1 VKSLLRN
8 SQPGFTLLEI
18 IITLIIASILG
29 AMVYPYF
36 GSIFTESV
44 TPIARLN
51 SVFEIHKAMENITAD
66 YNNHTIWQASTS
78 YSIDSIVTPTTKN
91 WHFYRC
97 TTAGTSGASE
107 PTWPTAAGGTV
118 TDGGVAWTENTPPKW
133 VQLTMYSIGDFV
145 IPTTKNGHRYR
156 CTTAGISGA
165 SEPTWPTAKGGTFI
179 DGTVTWTESGKLAV
193 LKDNIATLNYGS
205 YTVVENKYIKFN
217 PSSNLE
223 EDIVSGDPEN
233 ILKVKIK
240 NDLDETLT
248 ALFTSED

>member
-1 VKSLLRN
+1 MKSLLRN

-18 IITLIIASILG
+18 IITLILASILG
-29 AMVYPYF
+29 SLVYSYF
-36 GSIFTESV
+36 GSAFMRSS

-51 SVFEIHKAMENITAD
+51 KAFHLHEAMENITAD
-66 YNNHTIWQASTS
+66 YNNHTIWQASAS
-78 YSIDSIVTPTTKN
+78 YSINAIVISTTKN

-118 TDGGVAWTENTPPKW
+118 TDGGITWTEDTPPKW
-133 VQLTMYSIGDFV
+133 GQFTIYSIGNFV
-145 IPTTKNGHRYR
+145 VPATKNGHRYR
-156 CTTAGISGA
+156 CTTAGTSGA
-165 SEPTWPTAKGGTFI
+165 SEPTWPTTKAGTVV
-179 DGTVTWTESGKLAV
+179 DGSVTWTENGKLPV
-193 LKDNIATLNYGS
+193 LKDNIDALNYGI

-217 PSSNLE
+217 PSSNQE

-233 ILKVKIK
+233 ILKVKIQ
-240 NDLDETLT
+240 NDLGETLT

>member
-1 VKSLLRN
+1 MKSLLRN
-8 SQPGFTLLEI
+8 SQLGFTLLEI

-29 AMVYPYF
+29 TMMYSYF
-36 GSIFTESV
+36 GSAFIGSS

-51 SVFEIHKAMENITAD
+51 SVFELHKAMENITAD

-78 YSIDSIVTPTTKN
+78 YSIDAIVIPTTKN

-97 TTAGTSGASE
+97 TTAGTSAASE

-118 TDGGVAWTENTPPKW
+118 TDGGVTWTEDTRPNW
-133 VQLTMYSIGDFV
+133 AGLTTYSMGDFV
-145 IPTTKNGHRYR
+145 VSTTKNGHRYR
-156 CTTAGISGA
+156 CTTAGTSAA
-165 SEPTWPTAKGGTFI
+165 SEPTWPTTKAGTVV
-179 DGTVTWTESGKLAV
+179 DGTITWTENGKLPV
-193 LKDNIATLNYGS
+193 LKDNIDALTYGS

-217 PSSNLE
+217 PSSNQE

-233 ILKVKIK
+233 ILKVVIQ
-240 NDLDETLT
+240 NDLGETLT